1 MKKITQLLF
10 LSFVISNISFAQTTE
25 NFEDETNSSTTFTDN
40 GQVFNITSVGE
51 AYNVFVNG
59 EKELK
64 ISTGVE
70 STNTCNDCGYNS
82 SDKFID
88 NGVNTN
94 GNSNGSNFT
103 IKTNNGNVIDVK
115 NLYLFTATAG
125 GNSLNHGGTVTI
137 TGKRANITIFTITK
151 SSGFTTSYATNNG
164 FTFIDF
170 TSEGGSDNSNKGIDE
185 LIFSSTGNL
194 DYMALDAFTW
204 EFGKQWIGT
213 TNTDWAT
220 DSNWLDG
227 SAPIATDNVVIP
239 NVTNKPIISSSTG
252 AISNDIT
259 IDASSSLTIE
269 SGGSLIIEGTA
280 TVNGNF
286 NYNVNVTDDKWHLIS
301 SPVVGEQYDDTWN
314 TANSIALNL
323 PNEAVARYINTSDAN
338 GDWIYFQN
346 SGSATTF
353 SSGSG
358 YSLKRTS
365 GGNYTF
371 TGTFPSPPVNPTIT
385 ANALGGGTEN
395 RWTLV
400 GNPFP
405 AHINIATFLAANTT
419 PLTDTHES
427 VYVWNA
433 TADEYQDLQTG
444 QIHPGQAFFVSSN
457 VASTSVTF
465 TKAMQS
471 DQNGVTFYKSTS
483 NPKLTLLIANDTK
496 TKSTEIN
503 YLAGKTTSLDSGFDI
518 GTFTGQSSSL
528 NIYTHLVSNS
538 DGVDFK
544 RQALPD
550 TNYENMIIPLGVSA
564 TAGKE
569 ITFTAEGL
577 NLPSGIKIFLEDKIT
592 NTFTR
597 LDEAN
602 SNYKVTP
609 SENLNGIG
617 RFYIHT
623 TNSALS
629 IDKNV
634 ALENV
639 SIYKLDKSTLRIAGL
654 SKEKTTVLIFNLLGK
669 QVLNTSFIANSVKDI
684 DLPNLSK
691 GVYLVQLKTNSGKLN
706 KKIILE

>member
-1 MKKITQLLF
+1 M
-10 LSFVISNISFAQTTE
+10 
-25 NFEDETNSSTTFTDN
+25 
-40 GQVFNITSVGE
+40 FNVTSVGE
-51 AYNVFVNG
+51 VYNVYVYG

-64 ISTGVE
+64 TSTGVE

-94 GNSNGSNFT
+94 GSSNGSNFT

-115 NLYLFTATAG
+115 NLYLFTATAEG
-125 GNSLNHGGTVTI
+125 ISLSHGGTLTI

-151 SSGFTTSYATNNG
+151 SAGFQPDYSANNG

-204 EFGKQWIGT
+204 EFGKQWTGT
-213 TNTDWAT
+213 TNTDWST

-239 NVTNKPIISSSTG
+239 NVTNKPVVSSSTG
-252 AISNDIT
+252 AVANDIT
-259 IDASSSLTIE
+259 IDASSSVTVE

-280 TVNGNF
+280 TVNGDF
-286 NYNVNVTDDKWHLIS
+286 NYNVNVADDKWHLVS
-301 SPVVGEQYDDTWN
+301 SPVVGEQYGDIWN
-314 TANSIALNL
+314 TANSIATNL
-323 PNEAVARYINTSDAN
+323 PNEAVARYINTSDAD
-338 GDWIYFQN
+338 GDWIYFQD
-346 SGSATTF
+346 SGSSTTF
-353 SSGSG
+353 GSGSG
-358 YSLKRTS
+358 YSLKRT
-365 GGNYTF
+365 GAGDYTF
-371 TGTFPSPPVNPTIT
+371 TGTFPEPTTNYDISRGSEGT
-385 ANALGGGTEN
+385 ANEN
-395 RWTLV
+395 RWNLV
-400 GNPFP
+400 GNPHP
-405 AHINIATFLAANTT
+405 AYINIATFLASNA
-419 PLTDTHES
+419 LAITDTHES

-433 TADEYQDLQTG
+433 TADEYQDLTTG
-444 QIHPGQAFFVSSN
+444 QIHPGQAFFVNSN
-457 VASTSVTF
+457 NSFDSVQF

-471 DQNGVTFYKSTS
+471 DQNGVTFYKTTS
-483 NPKLTLLIANDTK
+483 NPKLTLLMADDTK

-503 YLAGKTTSLDSGFDI
+503 YLEGKTTSLDPGFDI

-538 DGVDFK
+538 EGVDFK

-550 TNYENMIIPLGVSA
+550 TNFENMIIPVGVSV
-564 TAGKE
+564 TADKE

-577 NLPSGIKIFLEDKIT
+577 NLPSGIKIFLEDRIT

-617 RFYIHT
+617 RFYLHT

-629 IDKNV
+629 VDNNV

-639 SIYKLDKSTLRIAGL
+639 SIYKLDKSTLRIVGL
-654 SKEKTTVLIFNLLGK
+654 SQEKTTVSIFNLLGK
-669 QVLNTSFIANSVKDI
+669 QVLNTSFTSNGVKNI